1 MQCPPTK
8 PGLNG
13 KKFHLV
19 LAAANTSC
27 VSIPNLSNINA
38 SSLTKEILISRC
50 AFSIDLAASA
60 TLSDEAIF
68 CYKVDNYYSKESERG
83 IIYNDET
90 LNIDWKFPSKNLI
103 ISEKDKL
110 QPTLKDADLFEPNF
124 KLNA

>member
-19 LAAANTSC
+19 LAAAKTSC
-27 VSIPNLSNINA
+27 VSIPNLSKINA

-60 TLSDEAIF
+60 TLMEGAAYVPAVMILA
-68 CYKVDNYYSKESERG
+68 
-83 IIYNDET
+83 YN
-90 LNIDWKFPSKNLI
+90 
-103 ISEKDKL
+103 
-110 QPTLKDADLFEPNF
+110 
-124 KLNA
+124 